1 MTDADAALDGSGG
14 WDGAARRW
22 TISGRVQGVGYRAFA
37 ARVARALRLRGGAR
51 NLDDGR
57 VQVMASGAVHAL
69 DRLEAAL
76 GEGPRFSR
84 ITRVDAETL
93 GSSPSNEDLAA
104 CDVEF

>member
-1 MTDADAALDGSGG
+1 MNEADAPLDGAAG
-14 WDGAARRW
+14 WEGAARRF

-37 ARVARALRLRGGAR
+37 ARVARALKLRGGAR

-57 VQVMASGAVHAL
+57 VEVVASGAGHAL

-76 GEGPRFSR
+76 GEGPRLSR
-84 ITRVDAETL
+84 VSRVDVEILT
-93 GSSPSNEDLAA
+93 SDPSTENLAS